1 MGGVD
6 RGDQLRGYYCC
17 RTKSRKFYKY
27 IFYFLLDVAITN
39 AFILMKKH
47 TKAPRWPSRTFG
59 SSWRPNW
66 LATIVV
72 GVDVDALHPPPS
84 APFLF
89 DIFLW
94 RSMTT
99 AVPLRGREAIVH
111 SAERRSTVEWTPA
124 GFAESARHGC
134 VTRGI
139 QMNVFCSG
147 THAYKICK
155 YVSNSSPI
163 IINCCTWVHKSTF
176 TERTVNAYVRGA
188 CMCVGCV
195 YYMNTVWNYTCKIVY
210 TTYHPQGHHSVLC
223 ASACVHML

>member
-1 MGGVD
+1 MLSFWW
-6 RGDQLRGYYCC
+6 RSTR
-17 RTKSRKFYKY
+17 
-27 IFYFLLDVAITN
+27 
-39 AFILMKKH
+39 

-139 QMNVFCSG
+139 QMIVFCSG
-147 THAYKICK
+147 THTYKICK

-163 IINCCTWVHKSTF
+163 IINCCTWVHKSTLYWTYCECVCEGCMHVCRVCVLYEYCVKLHVQDF
-176 TERTVNAYVRGA
+176 IYDLPSTRSSLSVVCECVCAYV
-188 CMCVGCV
+188 V
-195 YYMNTVWNYTCKIVY
+195 
-210 TTYHPQGHHSVLC
+210 
-223 ASACVHML
+223 ASI